1 MKPTYDTKD
10 WIEAAIL
17 VTFEFTMVG
26 MAETNGVCDFRFGTP
41 DKATELVDKY
51 WSDHLDVSAR
61 KFVDSQ
67 RRVKDLIF
75 NAPMRRGTTNE
86 Q

>member
-1 MKPTYDTKD
+1 MKQTYDTKD

-26 MAETNGVCDFRFGTP
+26 MSKTNGVCFFRFGTP
-41 DKATELVDKY
+41 EKATELVERY

-75 NAPMRRGTTNE
+75 NAPMMRRNTDNE
-86 Q
+86 